1 MTMAEKQY
9 KNYDERFLKEESSG
23 SRQVIEYYLEDEN
36 EVINSEKIYLKG
48 KFPDGSYCQSPQD
61 VISLFISSPIISLK
75 QKTAESI
82 TIYCSPISVLT
93 SGEET
98 TIYLYMGESN
108 SNDTTAYMVDATLF
122 EQIKQST
129 S

>member
-1 MTMAEKQY
+1 MVEKQY

-23 SRQVIEYYLEDEN
+23 SRSVIEYYLEDEN
-36 EVINSEKIYLKG
+36 EVIDSEKVYLKG

-82 TIYCSPISVLT
+82 AIYCSPINVMT

-98 TIYLYMGESN
+98 AMYLHTGEANSDNATIC
-108 SNDTTAYMVDATLF
+108 MVDTPMF
-122 EQIKQST
+122 EQIKQTKS
-129 S
+129 

>member
-1 MTMAEKQY
+1 MAEKQY

-23 SRQVIEYYLEDEN
+23 SRPVIEYYLDDEN

-82 TIYCSPISVLT
+82 TIYFSPISVLT
-93 SGEET
+93 SGEEIT
-98 TIYLYMGESN
+98 MYLYTGEAN
-108 SNDTTAYMVDATLF
+108 GNNTTVYMVDAPMF

>member
-1 MTMAEKQY
+1 MAEKQY

-23 SRQVIEYYLEDEN
+23 SRPVIEYYLEDEN
-36 EVINSEKIYLKG
+36 EVINSETIYLKG

-75 QKTAESI
+75 QKTDESI
-82 TIYCSPISVLT
+82 TIYCSPINVMTL
-93 SGEET
+93 GEEIT
-98 TIYLYMGESN
+98 MYLYADN
-108 SNDTTAYMVDATLF
+108 ITIYMVDTPMF
-122 EQIKQST
+122 EQLKQST

>member
-1 MTMAEKQY
+1 MAEKQY

-23 SRQVIEYYLEDEN
+23 SRPVIEYYLEDEN

-75 QKTAESI
+75 QKTAES
-82 TIYCSPISVLT
+82 TAIYCSPISVLT

-98 TIYLYMGESN
+98 IMYLYMGESN